1 MQAGSGSKGKATFV
15 FRDQSYSWS
24 NIKVLS
30 FLWIV
35 FSCPAITKS
44 SKVSTEIVMQMSSV
58 LNLMSFLWNLLPLA
72 FTNLM
77 PLHWHPYLMKCFD
90 WSCAFVWCSLHPDNG
105 SYMQCRCTPFLQVL
119 RNVIA
124 KRWHRSLFE
133 LFIHD
138 PDDGTWEPAY
148 AHKRSYNCWLIA
160 STMRFKIA
168 CWVCV
173 IPELWM
179 TFHLKFCSFA
189 FLIVPLPL

>member
-105 SYMQCRCTPFLQVL
+105 SYMQMQMYILPASAQKCHCKTVASIPFWAVHPWPWWWHLRTCLCSQKKLQL
-119 RNVIA
+119 LTNC
-124 KRWHRSLFE
+124 F
-133 LFIHD
+133 
-138 PDDGTWEPAY
+138 
-148 AHKRSYNCWLIA
+148 YNEI
-160 STMRFKIA
+160 
-168 CWVCV
+168 
-173 IPELWM
+173 
-179 TFHLKFCSFA
+179 
-189 FLIVPLPL
+189 